1 MARLR
6 GSTAAARLLGSTTRL
21 FREGIGLMRLRVL
34 FVCLVLGCLVG
45 VVPGDAVAGEG
56 CENEARRLEQGSV
69 GLPDCRAY
77 ELVTPVD
84 KDSGEPHAVVV
95 GLYEA
100 GLEAVKG
107 ARASVSGDRM
117 AWDSEYPLPGSATP
131 GLDYLS
137 MRGADG
143 WSSENVMPPQ
153 TVAKGLLCPELAGM
167 VAYSSD
173 LSKGILADGFAQTGS
188 FKNENLNCGHD
199 EPRLV
204 PGEPEGFQNLF
215 LRDDDAP
222 SYQLVNVTPPD
233 APAPVVAPG
242 NNLQYYPAA
251 FLGGSSDLSHVV
263 FEEELP
269 LTAGAPSGDDLYEW
283 VGGAVRLV
291 SFLPDGSQVV
301 GTLAGATRNT
311 EFEEIDEHWVPMNVA
326 DARHAVSGDG
336 SRVFFEAGGDLYLRE
351 HAEQPQS
358 PLGAHGECTVPV
370 DACTVQVDASE
381 ASGPGGGGRFMVA
394 SEDGSKV
401 FFTDGDTAGLTSDTV
416 AGSGQNLYEYD
427 LDTGKLVDLTPAGEA
442 GVEGVSGA
450 SEDGSYVY
458 FVAEGVLAAN
468 AMAGHTAVAGQP
480 NLYVFHAGVTTF
492 VATLAAGSDLCDW
505 TSNMGCLN
513 GQPASPTK
521 GEAPEASG
529 LTARVSAN
537 GVFIGFGSVNRL
549 TGYDNTDV
557 NTGQSDNEIFLYDAA
572 TGALA
577 CASCDPS
584 GAAPTAPGIIRYATR
599 ASTNAE
605 VRTAYPQ
612 RNVSDAGQVFFET
625 SDALLPRDTNG
636 MRDVYEYEGGGLSLL
651 SSGTSEADS
660 YFLDASVD
668 GSNVFFATAQPLLGR
683 DSDDVYD
690 IYDARVGGGFVEP
703 AGPAPAC
710 EGDECRGPGAVA
722 PGLSVPSSVTFAGAG
737 NVPPPIAAKPVV
749 RAKPKPK
756 PVECRRGYA
765 KKRGKCVKRKAA
777 KSSGHSKRGRK

>member
-1 MARLR
+1 
-6 GSTAAARLLGSTTRL
+6 LLW
-21 FREGIGLMRLRVL
+21 EGIGLMRLRVL
-34 FVCLVLGCLVG
+34 FVCLVLGCLLG

-84 KDSGEPHAVVV
+84 KDSGEPHAVV
-95 GLYEA
+95 A
-100 GLEAVKG
+100 GFSEFPVYTLEAVTG
-107 ARASVSGDRM
+107 AHASVSGDRM
-117 AWDSEYPLPGSATP
+117 AWDSEYSLPGSATP

-137 MRGADG
+137 MRGSDG
-143 WSSENVMPPQ
+143 WSSESVVPPQ
-153 TVAKGLLCPELAGM
+153 TVANGLLCPEVDGM

-173 LSKGILADGFAQTGS
+173 LSRGILADGYAQPGS
-188 FKNENLNCGHD
+188 FEGEAQDCGHD

-215 LRDDDAP
+215 LRDDDAL

-233 APAPVVAPG
+233 APAPAPTEVVSGRPT
-242 NNLQYYPAA
+242 QYFQAA
-251 FLGGSSDLSHVV
+251 FLGGSNDLSHVV

-269 LTAGAPSGDDLYEW
+269 LTLGAPSGDDLYEW
-283 VGGAVRLV
+283 TGGVVHLV
-291 SFLPDGSQVV
+291 SFLPDGSQAV
-301 GTLAGATRNT
+301 GRLAGATRNT
-311 EFEEIDEHWVPMNVA
+311 QFEQAIEHLVPYNIA

-351 HAEQPQS
+351 HAEQSQS
-358 PLGAHGECTVPV
+358 PLGVHGECTVPE
-370 DACTVQVDASE
+370 DGCTVQVDASQ
-381 ASGPGGGGRFMVA
+381 ASGPGGGGKFMVA
-394 SEDGSKV
+394 SENGSEV

-427 LDTGKLVDLTPAGEA
+427 VDTGKLADLTPAGEV

-468 AMAGHTAVAGQP
+468 VMAGHAAVAGQS

-505 TSNMGCLN
+505 TSNTGCRN
-513 GQPASPTK
+513 GQPVPPTR
-521 GEAPEASG
+521 GEPAGSSG

-557 NTGQSDNEIFLYDAA
+557 NTGQPDNEIFLYDAA
-572 TGALA
+572 TDTLA

-584 GAAPTAPGIIRYATR
+584 GAAPTAPGIIRYPAR
-599 ASTNAE
+599 SSTSTE
-605 VRTAYPQ
+605 QRTGYPQ

-636 MRDVYEYEGGGLSLL
+636 KLDVYEYEGGALSLL

-660 YFLDASVD
+660 FFLDASVD
-668 GSNVFFATAQPLLGR
+668 GSDVFFATAQPLLGR

-690 IYDARVGGGFVEP
+690 IYDARVDGGFTEP
-703 AGPAPAC
+703 TGPAPAC
-710 EGDECRGPGAVA
+710 EGDGCRGPGTVA

-737 NVPPPIAAKPVV
+737 NVQPPVPVKPVA
-749 RAKPKPK
+749 RSKPKAK
-756 PVECRRGYA
+756 VLKCRKGYV